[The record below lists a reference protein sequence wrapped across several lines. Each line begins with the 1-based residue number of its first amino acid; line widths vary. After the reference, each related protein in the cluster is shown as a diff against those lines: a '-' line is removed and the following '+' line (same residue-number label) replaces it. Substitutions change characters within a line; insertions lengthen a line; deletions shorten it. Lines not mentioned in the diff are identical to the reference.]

1 MSLAAL
7 IRGRRPTDRDSG
19 EVATATPATP
29 ATLEAAKVRTVATV
43 ATVAVADSPKRGSQP
58 RPDPKTEDRRHRV
71 LAMLTGDPALRLAVV
86 CDGEGDPVPVTV
98 GIRDIGTCE
107 VHIPAARFDPFT
119 LLDLVGRHGQSLH

>member
-7 IRGRRPTDRDSG
+7 IRGRRQAERDSV
-19 EVATATPATP
+19 EIATATPATP
-29 ATLEAAKVRTVATV
+29 ATLDAARVRTVATV
-43 ATVAVADSPKRGSQP
+43 ATVAVANPPKREVRPG
-58 RPDPKTEDRRHRV
+58 PDPKAEDRRHRV

-119 LLDLVGRHGQSLH
+119 LLDLVGRHGQSVH